1 MLDEKPIAIDFSGDR
16 KSALAAMKQA
26 LPQFPLLTSKNMDW
40 DGVYL
45 AYDRYNSPGKTQ
57 TIVTPYPSIL
67 IFTETSQ
74 PVISRRNLAGKIQ
87 QENIKVGDVV
97 IIPAGVSH
105 QVEWE
110 TPGSWI
116 MLSIETKIFNRTLY
130 ETVDPDNQEIIP
142 YFAHSDP
149 LVHQLGLK
157 LKAEVESGALGSRLY
172 ADAIANLLSVHL
184 LQNYATNKPQ
194 IKNYTDGLPSYKL
207 EQVIEYINEHLEESI
222 GLTELSQV
230 ISMSP
235 GYFSRL
241 FKQSTGFSP
250 HQYLIRCRVK
260 RARELLKQR
269 KLSIAEVAYQV
280 GFANQA
286 HLNYHFKR
294 LMGIT
299 PKAMQLEK

>member
-1 MLDEKPIAIDFSGDR
+1 MLDEKPILIDFSGDR
-16 KSALAAMKQA
+16 KIALAAMKQA

-45 AYDRYNSPGKTQ
+45 AYDHYHTPGATQ
-57 TIVTPYPSIL
+57 TVVTPYPCIL
-67 IFTETSQ
+67 IFTETPEQ
-74 PVISRRNLAGKIQ
+74 VISQRNLAGKIQ

-97 IIPAGVSH
+97 IIPANVSH

-116 MLSIETKIFNRTLY
+116 MLGIETKIFNRTLY
-130 ETVDPDNQEIIP
+130 ETVDPDNQEVIP
-142 YFAHSDP
+142 HFAHSDP
-149 LVHQLGLK
+149 LVYQLGLK
-157 LKAEVESGALGSRLY
+157 LKAEVESGGLGSRLY

-184 LQNYATNKPQ
+184 LQNYATSKPQ
-194 IKNYTDGLPSYKL
+194 IKNYSHGLPPYKL
-207 EQVIEYINEHLEESI
+207 QRVIEYINEHLEQSI
-222 GLTELSQV
+222 GLTELGQV
-230 ISMSP
+230 INMSP
-235 GYFSRL
+235 SYFSRL

-269 KLSIAEVAYQV
+269 NLTIAEVAYEV

-294 LMGIT
+294 LIGIT
-299 PKAMQLEK
+299 PKEMQLQK

>member
-1 MLDEKPIAIDFSGDR
+1 MLEEQTILIDFQDR
-16 KSALAAMKQA
+16 TTALAAMKQA

-45 AYDRYNSPGKTQ
+45 AYDYYHIPGATQ
-57 TIVTPYPSIL
+57 TIVTPYPCIL
-67 IFTETSQ
+67 IFTEASQ
-74 PVISRRNLAGKIQ
+74 PVVSKRNLAGKIQ

-97 IIPAGVSH
+97 IIPPNISH

-110 TPGSWI
+110 TPGAWI
-116 MLSIETKIFNRTLY
+116 MLAIETKIFNRTLY
-130 ETVDPDNQEIIP
+130 ETVDPDSQEIIP
-142 YFAHSDP
+142 YFAHSDL
-149 LVHQLGLK
+149 LVYQLGLK
-157 LKAEVESGALGSRLY
+157 LKAEVESGGLESRLY
-172 ADAIANLLSVHL
+172 ADAVANLLSVHL

-194 IKNYTDGLPSYKL
+194 IKNYTDGLSPYKL
-207 EQVIEYINEHLEESI
+207 EQVIEYINEHLDKSI
-222 GLTELSQV
+222 GLTELARV
-230 ISMSP
+230 VSMSP

-241 FKQSTGFSP
+241 FKQSTGFAP

-260 RARELLKQR
+260 RARKLLKQR
-269 KLSIAEVAYQV
+269 QLTIAEVAYEV

-299 PKAMQLEK
+299 PKAMQLQK